1 MLIRTAGAST
11 LAKGL
16 RMTAAP
22 YTITLS
28 DDGMAAWL
36 RFHTDAPLPL
46 SQIHHDLTAA
56 GILHGVDKFLLA
68 DLAEAHV
75 AGHTYCIAQGTPPED
90 DLQYGFALQTTHTPR
105 RLPDGRVDFY
115 NLNTVQNVI
124 QQQVLVT
131 KIPLEACAS
140 GTNVLGQTIPPTGHD
155 LPLPQPGPNVA
166 FDAEANALIALTNG
180 YPVLV
185 DNVLRVDNTH
195 TVDGDIDFSVGN
207 LTCVGHIEITGDVKN
222 GFSIHGA
229 QNVRVHGIVD
239 GGSIDAGGI
248 VQLYGNVFGHHKSHI
263 KSAGTVEGM
272 LIDAATVEARKD
284 ITLLRGTRHSD
295 LYAGGGLFI
304 KGDGSHIIGGTVRAH
319 GRILT
324 HNLGSE
330 HEIPTCVEILP
341 GAYDLLTSLSFLTNI
356 DAILSDDSALLAQG
370 LLQETSPERIPEVTT
385 VLQHCKD
392 AVDRLISYVRQR
404 QQIFP
409 IVPLQLGTVVV
420 TGTVYPGVT
429 VSIGG
434 ASLVIRQPMQ
444 SVMFCKIDGA
454 VQARP
459 LEEPCA

>member
-1 MLIRTAGAST
+1 MPIQTAGVST

-22 YTITLS
+22 YIITVS
-28 DDGMAAWL
+28 DDGMAAWI
-36 RFHTDAPLPL
+36 RFHTDTPRPL
-46 SQIHHDLTAA
+46 SQLHDDLTTA
-56 GILHGVDKFLLA
+56 GILHGVDEFLLA
-68 DLAEAHV
+68 DLAEAHL
-75 AGHTYCIAQGTPPED
+75 AGYTYCIAQGTPPED
-90 DLQYGFALQTTHTPR
+90 DLQYGFALQPAQTPR

-131 KIPLEACAS
+131 KILPEACAA

-180 YPVLV
+180 YPALV
-185 DNVLRVDNTH
+185 DNVLRVDTTY
-195 TVDGDIDFSVGN
+195 TVDGDVDFSVGN
-207 LTCVGHIEITGDVKN
+207 ITCVGHVEITGDVIN

-248 VQLYGNVFGHHKSHI
+248 VQLYGNVFGHHKSHV
-263 KSAGTVEGM
+263 KSAGTVEGL

-295 LYAGGGLFI
+295 LYAGGGVFI

-330 HEIPTCVEILP
+330 HEIPTYIEILP

-356 DAILSDDSALLAQG
+356 DAILSDDRALLAQG
-370 LLQETSPERIPEVTT
+370 LLQETSPECIQEVTT
-385 VLQHCKD
+385 VLLHCQD
-392 AVDRLISYVRQR
+392 AVDRLIAYVRQR

-434 ASLVIRQPMQ
+434 ASLVVRQPIQ
-444 SVMFCKIDGA
+444 SVMFCKIDEA

-459 LEEPCA
+459 LEEPYA